1 MEAAIEQFRG
11 NIARVRNLGSLASI
25 LDSQTTEA
33 LDVSDI
39 LRAELAMAVSAL
51 DLYAHEVVRLGM
63 LDAYTGNRIRTQ
75 AFLKFQVS
83 LESAMQRASDPKS
96 IIWLDDQVRER
107 HSRQSFQTP
116 DNIAEAVRLM
126 ISNAPLWNEVA
137 GTIGMDRQSVTENL
151 RLIVARRNQIVHEAD
166 ADPSYPGAL
175 WPIDRQ
181 MTDEAVG
188 FMEQVVEAI
197 HSVVVQDA
205 E

>member
-1 MEAAIEQFRG
+1 MKAAIEQFRG

-63 LDAYTGNRIRTQ
+63 LDAYTGNRIRTP

-83 LESAMQRASDPKS
+83 LDSAMQRASDPKS

-107 HSRQSFQTP
+107 HSRQRFQTP
-116 DNIAEAVRLM
+116 DNIAEAVRL

-197 HSVVVQDA
+197 HSVVAQDA

>member
-1 MEAAIEQFRG
+1 MKAAIEQFRG

-63 LDAYTGNRIRTQ
+63 LDAYTGNRIRTP
-75 AFLKFQVS
+75 AFLEFQVS
-83 LESAMQRASDPKS
+83 LDSAMQRASDPNS
-96 IIWLDDQVRER
+96 VIWLDDQVRER

-116 DNIAEAVRLM
+116 DNIAEAVRLT
-126 ISNAPLWNEVA
+126 SNAPLWNEVA

-197 HSVVVQDA
+197 HSVVARDA